1 MSSSIDI
8 PAQSKRQSK
17 AHSPMSSSS
26 STYSSSPTTP
36 AKSSNSAQKQKMVHE
51 RRPSLL
57 SSALSES
64 KSTTINIGDE
74 DGPPRLI
81 SYLSTSQGFEWNP
94 ELFLP
99 SYIDYDYTP
108 LENKREPVK
117 EITLT
122 EEEIQNMFPRN

>member
-57 SSALSES
+57 SELS
-64 KSTTINIGDE
+64 I
-74 DGPPRLI
+74 PPNTWSCNDRRTGHLAH
-81 SYLSTSQGFEWNP
+81 SC
-94 ELFLP
+94 
-99 SYIDYDYTP
+99 
-108 LENKREPVK
+108 
-117 EITLT
+117 
-122 EEEIQNMFPRN
+122 

>member
-51 RRPSLL
+51 R
-57 SSALSES
+57 SALSES

-122 EEEIQNMFPRN
+122 DEEIQNMFPRN

>member
-1 MSSSIDI
+1 MLTLRLRSLGI
-8 PAQSKRQSK
+8 QVHHYQHRGRGR
-17 AHSPMSSSS
+17 
-26 STYSSSPTTP
+26 PTSACKSHPTP
-36 AKSSNSAQKQKMVHE
+36 VPIAV
-51 RRPSLL
+51 
-57 SSALSES
+57 
-64 KSTTINIGDE
+64 
-74 DGPPRLI
+74 RLGTNTGFFLQQI

-122 EEEIQNMFPRN
+122 DEEIQNMFPRN

>member
-1 MSSSIDI
+1 MMAMRLRTD
-8 PAQSKRQSK
+8 
-17 AHSPMSSSS
+17 
-26 STYSSSPTTP
+26 
-36 AKSSNSAQKQKMVHE
+36 NG
-51 RRPSLL
+51 LL
-57 SSALSES
+57 QQ
-64 KSTTINIGDE
+64 
-74 DGPPRLI
+74 I

-122 EEEIQNMFPRN
+122 DEEIQNMFPRN